1 MIRLEDLTPEVYYR
15 QSRDFQFIGR
25 LYDLVLN
32 SVKTNSDML
41 YNIPLSDNADTRL
54 MDLMS
59 LTLGFKSKH
68 NYNVK
73 QLTALCNAFAIV
85 MRNKGNI
92 QSIIT
97 ACTAVLNAEGITKG
111 FDHSYDPASR
121 RVQIFLPPD
130 LKDINLLKDLFEY
143 IVPAGISMDVIRSY
157 IIRVQ
162 ATTEATSEDT
172 VTVYNIEEHTSETG
186 SKYNKLQPE
195 NNLFTEIATAQNLAD
210 PIKNGLNKNYIYH
223 TTVVQAVDETQLTNN
238 TQGDNNDNTN

>member
-25 LYDLVLN
+25 LYDIVLN

-41 YNIPLSDNADTRL
+41 YNIPISDNVDTRL

-73 QLTALCNAFAIV
+73 QLTALCNALAIV

-111 FDHSYDPASR
+111 FEYSYDAASR

-143 IVPAGISMDVIRSY
+143 IVPAGISVDVIRSY
-157 IIRVQ
+157 VIRVQ
-162 ATTEATSEDT
+162 ATTEATSADT
-172 VTVYNIEEHTSETG
+172 VEVHNV
-186 SKYNKLQPE
+186 KADKKLHAE
-195 NNLFTEIATAQNLAD
+195 DNLFTEIATAQNLKD
-210 PIKNGLNKNYIYH
+210 SDVNGLNKNYIYH
-223 TTVVQAVDETQLTNN
+223 TTIKQTNN
-238 TQGDNNDNTN
+238 AQGGNNDSTN

>member
-25 LYDLVLN
+25 LYDIVLN

-41 YNIPLSDNADTRL
+41 YNIPISDNVDTRL

-73 QLTALCNAFAIV
+73 QLTALCNALAIV

-111 FDHSYDPASR
+111 FDYSYDAASR

-143 IVPAGISMDVIRSY
+143 IVPAGISVDVIRSY
-157 IIRVQ
+157 VIRVQ
-162 ATTEATSEDT
+162 ATTEATSADT
-172 VTVYNIEEHTSETG
+172 VEVHNV
-186 SKYNKLQPE
+186 KADKKLHAE
-195 NNLFTEIATAQNLAD
+195 DNLFTEIATAQNLKD
-210 PIKNGLNKNYIYH
+210 SDVNGLNKNYIYH
-223 TTVVQAVDETQLTNN
+223 TTIEQTNN
-238 TQGDNNDNTN
+238 TQGGNNDNTN

>member
-25 LYDLVLN
+25 LYDIVLN

-41 YNIPLSDNADTRL
+41 YNIPISDNVDTRL

-73 QLTALCNAFAIV
+73 QLTALCNALAIV

-111 FDHSYDPASR
+111 FDYSYDAASR

-143 IVPAGISMDVIRSY
+143 IVPAGISVDVIRSY
-157 IIRVQ
+157 VIRVQ
-162 ATTEATSEDT
+162 ATTEATSVDT
-172 VTVYNIEEHTSETG
+172 VKIYNREDDTNTEG
-186 SKYNKLQPE
+186 YKYKKLYPE
-195 NNLFTEIATAQNLAD
+195 RNLFTEIATAQNLID
-210 PIKNGLNKNYIYH
+210 SDVNGLNKNYIYH
-223 TTVVQAVDETQLTNN
+223 TTIKQTNN
-238 TQGDNNDNTN
+238 TQGDNNDNTD

>member
-25 LYDLVLN
+25 LYDIVLN

-41 YNIPLSDNADTRL
+41 YNIPISDNVDTRL

-73 QLTALCNAFAIV
+73 QLTALCNALAIV

-111 FDHSYDPASR
+111 FDYSYDAASR

-143 IVPAGISMDVIRSY
+143 IVPAGISVDVIRSY
-157 IIRVQ
+157 VIRVQ
-162 ATTEATSEDT
+162 ATTEATSADT
-172 VTVYNIEEHTSETG
+172 VEVYNV
-186 SKYNKLQPE
+186 KADKKLHVE
-195 NNLFTEIATAQNLAD
+195 DNLFTEIATAQNLID
-210 PIKNGLNKNYIYH
+210 SYKNGLNKNYIYH
-223 TTVVQAVDETQLTNN
+223 TTIEQTNN
-238 TQGDNNDNTN
+238 TQGDNNDSTD